1 MYRFEHSFRRA
12 LRALIFVA
20 ACSGGTARVLSAQDS
35 GVALSAQDGVA
46 AVAARAARALLRP
59 GDQIELQFRRDREL
73 NASIMV
79 NERGEAVFP
88 KLGAVTVS
96 TITIG
101 ALKDTLLTRYSVY
114 LREPEM
120 DVTVLRRVTVNGEVK
135 LPNVY
140 MVDVTSSVRD
150 AIARA
155 GGLLESASRRSVVIM
170 RGNERIKVPNWDRS
184 QGPETDLV
192 SGDQIVVGR
201 KNWFVINAL
210 PVISTSVIVIG
221 LIRSLRN

>member
-1 MYRFEHSFRRA
+1 MYRFEPSFRRA
-12 LRALIFVA
+12 VRALIFVA
-20 ACSGGTARVLSAQDS
+20 ACGGGFTRHLSAQDG
-35 GVALSAQDGVA
+35 GVALSGQDGVA
-46 AVAARAARALLRP
+46 AVATRAARAMLRP

-73 NASIMV
+73 NSSIMV
-79 NERGEAVFP
+79 NERGEAIFP
-88 KLGAVTVS
+88 KLGAVQVS
-96 TITIG
+96 AISIG
-101 ALKDTLLTRYSVY
+101 ALKDTLLSRYSVY

-140 MVDVTSSVRD
+140 MVDLTSSVRD

-155 GGLLESASRRSVVIM
+155 GGLLETARKGSVVII

-184 QGPETDLV
+184 QGPETDLA
-192 SGDQIVVGR
+192 SGDQIIVGR
-201 KNWFVINAL
+201 KNWLVLNAL